1 MDQANNKKNPFFF
14 FFVCLFWRGWRRDYI
29 FTRFISVELEKEWLD
44 AKEPCIYLEY
54 IRYLSPSKTTVESMR
69 LLP

>member
-14 FFVCLFWRGWRRDYI
+14 LCLFVCFGGGGGEITFLH
-29 FTRFISVELEKEWLD
+29 VELEKEWLD